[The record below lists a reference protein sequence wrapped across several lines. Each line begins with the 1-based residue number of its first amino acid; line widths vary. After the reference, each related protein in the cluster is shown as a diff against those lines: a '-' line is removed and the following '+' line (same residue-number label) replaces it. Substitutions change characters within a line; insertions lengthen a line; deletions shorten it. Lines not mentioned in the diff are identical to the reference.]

1 MVIVET
7 LHYELLR
14 APNWAPEYMTVMRQ
28 QANNPT
34 PFDQQ
39 VPVPDEKH
47 GQAPQLARRS
57 PCGTRTP
64 STTSCTI
71 RSCTCPTR
79 HTPCSPSVTRI
90 RTSMAGPPG
99 RSAAAPDGSAFE
111 SLSVRLTLHDST
123 EVERMGLGVRQMLRL
138 LAPAINE
145 SPVLAML
152 DDASSSHSIR
162 TFVDQLSETG
172 HELAIIGFGAKGWCG
187 MCLDQLRNAT
197 FRAWLR
203 DEVAYATSRGVT
215 LSAYTLMQL
224 NGWGE
229 SVPYEYRTLNRDG
242 TRGPTA
248 CFATDFHAEYRKEV
262 LDFVVDVGLG
272 GIETDGQFEGLAC
285 ADESHGHHHNGL
297 AGGWAAQLQVTLDF
311 NRALKARGLYQTGAD
326 GYVFSGAQRYNH
338 ADTDAFGR
346 LPLWERSTVGR
357 LYVYDSTM
365 TRLPTSGQIN
375 VGDLV
380 SAVSAPA
387 ATAGAAGPCDEHG
400 GRLRCLDFALMALAS
415 VAGQPYI
422 HASRLYD
429 PDDPDARAIA
439 TILARWTAF
448 YKRYRNPRPSGAPGL
463 LAAKMLHLLRPSARD
478 AEAAVHLTADS
489 SDPARALV
497 AVINPTRRQLTKRLT
512 VPLWYAGLAPGTKV
526 RVHALNATAAWNSAG
541 PAAPRRSTASTCEDG
556 RRRWRCSRRHGADA
570 CARRRRGCRIY

>member
-1 MVIVET
+1 MRSTARPPIGATFT
-7 LHYELLR
+7 LWHTDPKYDQLHDQELHVPYTPYTLLAVGYTDSNIYGGPTGPR
-14 APNWAPEYMTVMRQ
+14 APLP
-28 QANNPT
+28 PT
-34 PFDQQ
+34 
-39 VPVPDEKH
+39 
-47 GQAPQLARRS
+47 AARSSR
-57 PCGTRTP
+57 
-64 STTSCTI
+64 
-71 RSCTCPTR
+71 
-79 HTPCSPSVTRI
+79 
-90 RTSMAGPPG
+90 
-99 RSAAAPDGSAFE
+99 
-111 SLSVRLTLHDST
+111 SVRLTLHDST
-123 EVERMGLGVRQMLRL
+123 EVERMGLGVGQMLRL

-197 FRAWLR
+197 FRAWLK

-297 AGGWAAQLQVTLDF
+297 AGGWAAQLGD
-311 NRALKARGLYQTGAD
+311 ARLQPGPQGQGLYQTGSD

-463 LAAKMLHLLRPSARD
+463 LAAKMLHLLRPSAR
-478 AEAAVHLTADS
+478 
-489 SDPARALV
+489 
-497 AVINPTRRQLTKRLT
+497 
-512 VPLWYAGLAPGTKV
+512 
-526 RVHALNATAAWNSAG
+526 
-541 PAAPRRSTASTCEDG
+541 
-556 RRRWRCSRRHGADA
+556 
-570 CARRRRGCRIY
+570 

>member
-1 MVIVET
+1 MLLVALINSPSAVLPSQGDDWLIHPQKYGPTSFARWPNGNGYTLGNGLIERSFFTRDGLWCSGLAPSACRSDLFPRPDAEANFSSAIRAWVILALLTLANAMANLTATWRCLTLTSCCQTCQPTRRPFSCAISTANPSALYEWTPGRFGAPADIPWPPKGLHLAVDFVPPAGAPAALRGIVATVHYEMYDGLATLRKWVSVVNHASRTKPGIRDGGKDQLDGKDEGSRSVGEVVIVET

-47 GQAPQLARRS
+47 GQAPPIGATFTLWHTDPKYDQLHDQELHV
-57 PCGTRTP
+57 PYTP
-64 STTSCTI
+64 YTLLAVGYTDSNI
-71 RSCTCPTR
+71 YGGPT
-79 HTPCSPSVTRI
+79 
-90 RTSMAGPPG
+90 GPGAPLP
-99 RSAAAPDGSAFE
+99 PDGSAFE

-229 SVPYEYRTLNRDG
+229 SGTDEARSLNRDG

-248 CFATDFHAEYRKEV
+248 CFH
-262 LDFVVDVGLG
+262 
-272 GIETDGQFEGLAC
+272 
-285 ADESHGHHHNGL
+285 
-297 AGGWAAQLQVTLDF
+297 
-311 NRALKARGLYQTGAD
+311 
-326 GYVFSGAQRYNH
+326 
-338 ADTDAFGR
+338 
-346 LPLWERSTVGR
+346 
-357 LYVYDSTM
+357 
-365 TRLPTSGQIN
+365 
-375 VGDLV
+375 
-380 SAVSAPA
+380 
-387 ATAGAAGPCDEHG
+387 
-400 GRLRCLDFALMALAS
+400 
-415 VAGQPYI
+415 
-422 HASRLYD
+422 
-429 PDDPDARAIA
+429 
-439 TILARWTAF
+439 
-448 YKRYRNPRPSGAPGL
+448 
-463 LAAKMLHLLRPSARD
+463 
-478 AEAAVHLTADS
+478 
-489 SDPARALV
+489 
-497 AVINPTRRQLTKRLT
+497 RLT
-512 VPLWYAGLAPGTKV
+512 QSIA
-526 RVHALNATAAWNSAG
+526 R
-541 PAAPRRSTASTCEDG
+541 
-556 RRRWRCSRRHGADA
+556 RCS
-570 CARRRRGCRIY
+570 ISW